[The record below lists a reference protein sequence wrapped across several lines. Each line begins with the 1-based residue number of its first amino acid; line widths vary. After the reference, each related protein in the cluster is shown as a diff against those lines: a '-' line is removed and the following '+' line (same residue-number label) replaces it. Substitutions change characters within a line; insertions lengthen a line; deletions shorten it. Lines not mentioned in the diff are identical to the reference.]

1 MKGKEAEY
9 QPEILKK
16 KAELDKAQASVKVF
30 TMMGEQAET
39 MYKLF
44 SFDEKPLYI
53 QISMDDKVSLTL
65 HQKN

>member
-1 MKGKEAEY
+1 MKVKEAEY

-53 QISMDDKVSLTL
+53 QIPMDDKVSLTL

>member
-16 KAELDKAQASVKVF
+16 KAKLDKAQASVKVF
-30 TMMGEQAET
+30 TMMGEQAEA

-53 QISMDDKVSLTL
+53 QIPMDDKVSLTL